1 MSASKTNSSLSR
13 LGSIRSS
20 KYQSTGT
27 VGELGETRLNQ
38 TMQLDKM
45 VDRLNKQVDE
55 KSAEL
60 LKQMDEMAKR
70 IESLES
76 CIDALAH
83 EPIDQSTST
92 SNQ

>member
-1 MSASKTNSSLSR
+1 MSAAKTNSSLSR

-20 KYQSTGT
+20 KYQSTGSM
-27 VGELGETRLNQ
+27 GELGETV
-38 TMQLDKM
+38 DKM

-60 LKQMDEMAKR
+60 LKQMDEMTNR
-70 IESLES
+70 IQSLETS
-76 CIDALAH
+76 IAALAH
-83 EPIDQSTST
+83 EPVDQSST

>member
-1 MSASKTNSSLSR
+1 MSAAKSNPSLSK

-20 KYQSTGT
+20 KYQSTGSV
-27 VGELGETRLNQ
+27 VGELSEIF
-38 TMQLDKM
+38 DKM

-60 LKQMDEMAKR
+60 LKQMNEMTDR
-70 IESLES
+70 IESLETS
-76 CIDALAH
+76 IDALAH
-83 EPIDQSTST
+83 EPIDQSST

>member
-13 LGSIRSS
+13 LGSIRSA
-20 KYQSTGT
+20 KYQSTGS
-27 VGELGETRLNQ
+27 VGELGET
-38 TMQLDKM
+38 LDKM

-60 LKQMDEMAKR
+60 LKQMDEMANR
-70 IESLES
+70 IESLGN

-83 EPIDQSTST
+83 EPIDRSTST
-92 SNQ
+92 SDQ